1 MPNRPE
7 LPTEDD
13 LKKLPLGAI
22 VAYAVRCARRVQPLY
37 GCAAHVAEL
46 PKHEA
51 SIEGTISLAEKFC
64 LSHEVKEK
72 DAAYGAAYHAMDAAD
87 SAAAK
92 AVARAAAAAAR
103 AAGYAFD
110 LPKNAVYDQ
119 PLYASRVAAEAVDG
133 AKAAARAAGHAAVG
147 AGAFAAAARADFDRL
162 RQLNPGNYPK
172 LGQPIDPTENG
183 PLGPLWPAG
192 DPDW

>member
-1 MPNRPE
+1 MPNRPK

-13 LKKLPLGAI
+13 LKRMPLGAI

-37 GCAAHVAEL
+37 GCPAHVAEL

-51 SIEGTISLAEKFC
+51 AIEWAISLAEKFC
-64 LSHEVKEK
+64 LSHEVK

-92 AVARAAAAAAR
+92 AAAKAAAAAVR
-103 AAGYAFD
+103 AAAYAFD
-110 LPKNAVYDQ
+110 LPKSAVYDQ
-119 PLYASRVAAEAVDG
+119 PLYASRVAAEAVEG
-133 AKAAARAAGHAAVG
+133 AKAAARAAGHAAGG
-147 AGAFAAAARADFDRL
+147 AGAFEAAAQADFARL
-162 RQLNPGNYPK
+162 LQLKTGSYPK
-172 LGQPIDPTENG
+172 LGQPIDPTKNG

-192 DPDW
+192 EPDW

>member
-1 MPNRPE
+1 MPNRPK

-64 LSHEVKEK
+64 LNHEVK
-72 DAAYGAAYHAMDAAD
+72 DAAYGTAYPAMDAAD

-92 AVARAAAAAAR
+92 AAAKAAAAAAR
-103 AAGYAFD
+103 AAGYAFH

-119 PLYASRVAAEAVDG
+119 PLYAGRVATEAVDG
-133 AKAAARAAGHAAVG
+133 AKAAARAAGHAAGG
-147 AGAFAAAARADFDRL
+147 AGAFAAAAQADFDRL
-162 RQLNPGNYPK
+162 LQLKSGSYPK

-192 DPDW
+192 EPDW